1 MGSVFL
7 IGVPVMVLLLVLGP
21 VLLPEYRDPEAGRL
35 DLLSA
40 AQPLAAVLAVIYGLK
55 RIAEDGLGWLPAA
68 CILAGVAIGA
78 AFLRRQRTLATLLI
92 DLALFRASAFSAALV
107 INTCCFFGCF
117 GAFLFIA
124 QYLQMVMGLSPLQ
137 AGLWSVPSALG
148 FVVGS
153 MLAPMIVRHIHPGL
167 AVMAG
172 LLLALVGFC
181 VLTQVGGASGLAI
194 LVTGSVIFALGLAP
208 VVTLGTDLIVGSAPP
223 ERAGSA
229 AAISETSSEFG
240 GALGIAVLGSIVRAV
255 YRHAME
261 GAVLSGVP
269 DAAAQA
275 ARSTLGGAVAVVA
288 NMPAASGAA
297 LLDASRGAFAQAF
310 QVTATVSAAWC
321 WPPPSWRRWCCG
333 RRAPMRRFR
342 PFAAMNRV
350 HASEPHFGKTDGPS
364 SLTRKT
370 RVVAVV
376 AAALHVTRIQPA
388 KVGVRCRVKGRVG
401 VESAHGKTGAIQRGR
416 ELRQGRQ
423 ASTSGRR
430 GGRIE
435 STA

>member
-1 MGSVFL
+1 
-7 IGVPVMVLLLVLGP
+7 
-21 VLLPEYRDPEAGRL
+21 
-35 DLLSA
+35 
-40 AQPLAAVLAVIYGLK
+40 
-55 RIAEDGLGWLPAA
+55 
-68 CILAGVAIGA
+68 
-78 AFLRRQRTLATLLI
+78 
-92 DLALFRASAFSAALV
+92 
-107 INTCCFFGCF
+107 
-117 GAFLFIA
+117 
-124 QYLQMVMGLSPLQ
+124 MVMGLSPLQ

-310 QVTATVSAAWC
+310 QVTATVSAALVL
-321 WPPPSWRRWCCG
+321 
-333 RRAPMRRFR
+333 AT
-342 PFAAMNRV
+342 AI
-350 HASEPHFGKTDGPS
+350 
-364 SLTRKT
+364 L
-370 RVVAVV
+370 
-376 AAALHVTRIQPA
+376 AALV
-388 KVGVRCRVKGRVG
+388 
-401 VESAHGKTGAIQRGR
+401 
-416 ELRQGRQ
+416 LRQAR
-423 ASTSGRR
+423 AN
-430 GGRIE
+430 
-435 STA
+435 AAV